1 MRRVM
6 GNFWLLIR
14 GRGAAAVMAFGATAL
29 MARSLGPTEYGLVV
43 LMHTYAMLVR
53 ALFDFGSV
61 EAIVQYGVPAHQS
74 GDHNTLGRLIK
85 VCRRIDRQSS
95 LAATVLALCIAPFA
109 GPLMG
114 MDQEHVIL
122 LAGYSLVLITTGVG
136 GSIGILRLYD
146 RFDLIGQ
153 QLAIAP
159 TIRFI
164 GVFVAWWFNAPI
176 QVFVSIWG
184 GAYVVENLFVF
195 WHARR
200 QYKTQIKTGFSG
212 DGITGAAVSDF
223 VGLKKFLWVTY
234 WQSNLDALP
243 KHITTVFVGYLL
255 GPAEAGLLRL
265 AREIA
270 STLAKPAILI
280 RQVVFLDLTRT
291 WHQGSDDFAI
301 IANRTALLGGAAGML
316 FVVTSFF
323 GGEYLLAALV
333 GQDFIGA
340 APVLTLMFLAA
351 TLDLV
356 ASPLRSALYAIGK
369 ATKVLRLYIASTA
382 LYLIFFVL
390 LTSEWHLIGA
400 GVAASIAAALPSLG
414 MYFIMRQSRHAL
426 KDNEKN

>member
-184 GAYVVENLFVF
+184 GAYGMQDGNIKHRLKRAFRAMELPV
-195 WHARR
+195 R
-200 QYKTQIKTGFSG
+200 Q
-212 DGITGAAVSDF
+212 
-223 VGLKKFLWVTY
+223 
-234 WQSNLDALP
+234 
-243 KHITTVFVGYLL
+243 
-255 GPAEAGLLRL
+255 
-265 AREIA
+265 
-270 STLAKPAILI
+270 
-280 RQVVFLDLTRT
+280 
-291 WHQGSDDFAI
+291 
-301 IANRTALLGGAAGML
+301 
-316 FVVTSFF
+316 
-323 GGEYLLAALV
+323 
-333 GQDFIGA
+333 
-340 APVLTLMFLAA
+340 
-351 TLDLV
+351 
-356 ASPLRSALYAIGK
+356 
-369 ATKVLRLYIASTA
+369 
-382 LYLIFFVL
+382 
-390 LTSEWHLIGA
+390 
-400 GVAASIAAALPSLG
+400 
-414 MYFIMRQSRHAL
+414 
-426 KDNEKN
+426 